1 VIGRMKI
8 SVNFEEFNKVLNYV
22 YAILSDKSVED
33 KVKNVIF
40 LVSKNELT
48 LVGYN
53 SFTFSRTKLD
63 NVECTDISDSGWEFQ
78 IRAAEINKIML
89 SYSNLFKTK
98 VETIDI
104 EDSGVRIKIT
114 VHEEPK
120 DEKDYK
126 LAQDSVF
133 EVENAPIIAKVL
145 SDVKTEFPES
155 VKSVISGDL
164 MLYLSSLLPM
174 MSNDTNNSTASKLMM
189 SDDYIFT
196 MSSSASAFMKNQ
208 LSNEFKDITLGY
220 SSVGFLKKMCEGSE
234 VISVSKTDKYL
245 CIESG
250 NTQAF
255 MRYKPIKINYKAYIE
270 RRTKEKGIVVDR
282 LYMKDVFKRMLNT
295 SNDGKMFISSDS
307 SLTVSNDVFQQEV
320 PLENVKAGTVGISF
334 KFSVPILSS
343 LILGSDEVFSG
354 DLFIYFVETARSYVI
369 YVQDKSGVWFASS
382 QASKL

>member
-174 MSNDTNNSTASKLMM
+174 MSNDTNNSTK
-189 SDDYIFT
+189 
-196 MSSSASAFMKNQ
+196 
-208 LSNEFKDITLGY
+208 
-220 SSVGFLKKMCEGSE
+220 
-234 VISVSKTDKYL
+234 
-245 CIESG
+245 
-250 NTQAF
+250 
-255 MRYKPIKINYKAYIE
+255 
-270 RRTKEKGIVVDR
+270 
-282 LYMKDVFKRMLNT
+282 
-295 SNDGKMFISSDS
+295 
-307 SLTVSNDVFQQEV
+307 
-320 PLENVKAGTVGISF
+320 
-334 KFSVPILSS
+334 
-343 LILGSDEVFSG
+343 
-354 DLFIYFVETARSYVI
+354 
-369 YVQDKSGVWFASS
+369 
-382 QASKL
+382 